1 MVDFWFLGFH
11 ASTTEEYTMA
21 FNKALSMSADERLAM
36 RQRARQ
42 NARRFS
48 EEVFA
53 EKWAEHMDRLVRLQT
68 EMGSSAG

>member
-1 MVDFWFLGFH
+1 
-11 ASTTEEYTMA
+11 MA

-68 EMGSSAG
+68 EMRSSAG

>member
-1 MVDFWFLGFH
+1 MIWFLGFH
-11 ASTTEEYTMA
+11 ASTTEEYTTA
-21 FNKALSMSADERLAM
+21 FSKALFMSADERLAM

-53 EKWAEHMDRLVRLQT
+53 AKWAEHMDMLVRLQT
-68 EMGSSAG
+68 EMRSSAA